1 MSYPELLLVN
11 GIVITF
17 DKRDTIAEAVAVTGD
32 RISAVGSAE
41 ELLKLAGPDTVV
53 VDVEGAA
60 VLPGFYEAHG
70 HFPLSGLL
78 EVQRVPL
85 WSFPR
90 GDIGSIPQLL
100 AALKEKAAHTPD
112 GAWVTG
118 FGYDQ
123 SRLAEGR
130 HPTRYELDQAVPDHP
145 VWIMHNSSHMGVA
158 NSKALALAGIAKG
171 SPPPAFGVIERNGE
185 GEPTGLIQ
193 EATHLI
199 EELIPPIA
207 PEEYI
212 RAVGLANRQYLSKGI
227 TTALIALN
235 NDPKPLVEA
244 ARQGVLDLRLIS
256 VPLVNG
262 SVLPEHADHADGQI
276 KVRGAK
282 FFQDGSIQG
291 YTGWLTNPYHTPHS
305 EEEPFFRGYPMLG
318 REELAQKITA
328 VHEAGLQILIHANGD
343 AAIDDVLYAIGKAQE
358 AFPRKDAR
366 HRIEHAQTAREDQL
380 DRFKELEITP
390 SFFVDHVFYFGDNH
404 RDVYLGE
411 DRARRISP
419 LRSAA
424 VRGIRFSLH
433 NDTPV
438 TPADPLHLVW
448 VAVNRLTASGR
459 ELGPEFRITPYEA
472 LRAVTI
478 DAAWQAF
485 EEQDKGSI
493 EAGKLADLVL
503 LRDNPLAADPSA
515 LHRIPVLR
523 TIIGGKTVYRQE
535 AEIRRVD
542 AAAADVAHRW

>member
-1 MSYPELLLVN
+1 MSYPDLLLIN
-11 GIVITF
+11 ATVITF
-17 DKRDTIAEAVAVTGD
+17 DGGNTIAGAVAISGE
-32 RISAVGSAE
+32 RISAVGSVE
-41 ELLKLAGPDTVV
+41 ELLKLAGPDTAVL
-53 VDVEGAA
+53 DVQGAA

-78 EVQRVPL
+78 EVQRVAL
-85 WSFPR
+85 WSSPR
-90 GDIGSIPQLL
+90 GGTGSIPQLL
-100 AALKEKAAHTPD
+100 DALREKAAHTAE
-112 GAWVTG
+112 GGWVTG

-145 VWIMHNSSHMGVA
+145 VWIMHNSAHMGVA
-158 NSKALALAGIAKG
+158 NSKALALARIAKG
-171 SPPPAFGVIERNGE
+171 SPPPAIGVIERDEG

-193 EATHLI
+193 ESTNLI
-199 EELIPPIA
+199 EDLIPPIA

-235 NDPKPLVEA
+235 NDPGPLVEA
-244 ARQGVLDLRLIS
+244 AQHGALDLRLIS

-262 SVLPEHADHADGQI
+262 GPLPEHADYADGQI

-305 EEEPFFRGYPMLG
+305 EAEPFYRGFPMLN
-318 REELAQKITA
+318 REELARSIAA

-358 AFPRKDAR
+358 AYPRVDAR
-366 HRIEHAQTAREDQL
+366 HRIEHAQTVREDQL
-380 DRFKELEITP
+380 DRIKELGITP
-390 SFFVDHVFYFGDNH
+390 SFFVDHVYYFGDNH
-404 RDVYLGE
+404 RDIFLGE

-419 LRSAA
+419 LQSAV
-424 VRGIRFSLH
+424 VRHIRFSLH

-448 VAVNRLTASGR
+448 VAANRLTSSGR

-472 LRAVTI
+472 LCAVTI

-493 EAGKLADLVL
+493 EVGKLADLVV
-503 LRDNPLAADPSA
+503 LRDNPLAADPAA
-515 LHRIPVLR
+515 LHQIPVLR
-523 TIIGGKTVYRQE
+523 TLIGGKTVYERT
-535 AEIRRVD
+535 
-542 AAAADVAHRW
+542 AD